1 MKKAL
6 IFVTLL
12 IITTLI
18 GCSLSTTQNETTT
31 EFNSV
36 SSSDTSTTNNEVTT
50 SSENNSTSSTS
61 ESITTVLETTTE
73 TVTLPTTEVTYDRF
87 QDIYLYS
94 LNDFHGGAYL
104 NFESLS
110 SISREIRYMKEN
122 YDHVLAL
129 MNGDSLQG
137 TAISNYYYGRPIIDV
152 MNSAGFDGFT
162 IGNHEFDWGIEK
174 IGTYNDENIENGE
187 AEFPILAANI
197 VYKDTNEPLEFTK
210 PYLIS
215 EVNGVRVGVIGVI
228 GNVINS
234 IAASRVENIRFLDPI
249 GVIEDYTYKLRT
261 EENVDIV
268 VVYLHSG
275 SDINYDIARLSGNYK
290 VDAIFNGHTHAN
302 ETGTIDR
309 IGSDL
314 VYAQASANKYALMAK
329 IKLTY
334 DTELQEIVFAEASTL
349 SSNSL
354 STTDSQVNQ
363 IIYLYQNNP
372 EYLDFVNE
380 VLSYSVGNFYR
391 EDLGV
396 WGASVI
402 RDYLGID
409 IGAVNYGGF
418 RTPIYQGIVTMGDL
432 VTVYPFDNVIKT
444 SRMTGQQIID
454 FYLDYPYDVA
464 FDDGLSTNGYTVF
477 INDTP
482 LDPDKYYTVGA
493 VDYIFD
499 KQEFDFLDGLDI
511 TNTEQY
517 MRDLLVM
524 DLLNSNNSFNPYH
537 GSYYTEPLSY
547 FYEEIFV
554 SIL

>member
-1 MKKAL
+1 MKKIIL
-6 IFVTLL
+6 FMTLL

-18 GCSLSTTQNETTT
+18 GCNLSTTEITTLDFPT
-31 EFNSV
+31 TGEL
-36 SSSDTSTTNNEVTT
+36 STTIDETTT
-50 SSENNSTSSTS
+50 SSEVISTNSTT
-61 ESITTVLETTTE
+61 ETVTTVLETSTNTTTFPTTE
-73 TVTLPTTEVTYDRF
+73 TTYDRF

-94 LNDFHGGAYL
+94 INDFHGGAYL

-110 SISREIRYMKEN
+110 LISYEISYMKEN

-129 MNGDSLQG
+129 MNGDTMQG
-137 TAISNYYYGRPIIDV
+137 TALSNYYHGRPIIDI

-162 IGNHEFDWGIEK
+162 IGNHEFDWGIET
-174 IGTYNDENIENGE
+174 IGTYNDDDLTNGE
-187 AEFPILAANI
+187 AQFPILAANI
-197 VYKDTNEPLEFTK
+197 VYKDTNQPLEFTQ

-228 GNVINS
+228 GNVIDS
-234 IAASRVENIRFLDPI
+234 IAASRVENIQILDPI
-249 GVIEDYTYKLRT
+249 GVIEDYAYHLRT

-275 SDINYDIARLSGNYK
+275 SDINYDIARLSGNQK
-290 VDAIFNGHTHAN
+290 VDVIFNGHTHQT
-302 ETGTIDR
+302 ETGIIDR

-314 VYAQASANKYALMAK
+314 VYAQASANYYSLMAK

-334 DTELQEIVFAEASTL
+334 DSELQEIVFAEASTL
-349 SSNSL
+349 SSSSL
-354 STTDSQVNQ
+354 SNYDSDANE
-363 IIYLYQNNP
+363 IIDIYKNDADYL
-372 EYLDFVNE
+372 EFVNE
-380 VLSYSVGNFYR
+380 VLTISQSTYYR

-418 RTPIYQGIVTMGDL
+418 RTPIYQGEVTMGDL

-444 SRMTGQQIID
+444 SRMTGQQITE

-464 FDDGLSTNGYTVF
+464 FDDELTTDGYVVF
-477 INDTP
+477 INDVP
-482 LDPDKYYTVGA
+482 LDPDKYYVVGA

-499 KQEFDFLDGLDI
+499 KQDFDFLDGLDI

-537 GSYYTEPLSY
+537 GTYYTEPLSY

-554 SIL
+554 AVR